1 MERDNLQAALKQLLT
16 IATANGFVT
25 FDDIMKCADDNSL
38 SLGEFDWLA
47 EAAGSRNVII
57 YDEAPTRSKSE
68 DDEYDD
74 YAQVDYDHTFAEAI
88 AISPELEPLIDE
100 IRNIVPPQRGEVRRL
115 KYQVQEGNAHA
126 RQRMADM
133 YLRIAVRIAVSR
145 AKTYDVDLV
154 DTVGDAFMGLLTA
167 IDRYDPDHSG
177 PFISFA
183 SLWIYQNISREQS
196 TRNPCIYFP
205 VHRKEWFYTMYPLLK
220 ARGCT
225 ECDDVLK
232 CNKVVDMICEKVQ
245 CNREQAADVLTA
257 SLPNLSWE
265 DIIEGKIDYS
275 EPSYLDE
282 SVIEDIEGRD
292 RSSVVREILDK
303 LTPRERMVLI
313 DRYGLDDGEEKTLE
327 QVGQKLGV
335 TRERVRQIEAK
346 AFRKLRHPSRSKKL
360 KEFLN

>member
-38 SLGEFDWLA
+38 SLGEFDWLSD
-47 EAAGSRNVII
+47 AAGSRNVII

-100 IRNIVPPQRGEVRRL
+100 IRNIVPPQRGEVGRL

-183 SLWIYQNISREQS
+183 SLWIYQNISREQR

-282 SVIEDIEGRD
+282 SIIEDIEGRD

-360 KEFLN
+360 KDFLN

>member
-1 MERDNLQAALKQLLT
+1 MERDNRQAALKQLLT

-47 EAAGSRNVII
+47 DAAGSRNVII
-57 YDEAPTRSKSE
+57 YDEAPARAKSE

-88 AISPELEPLIDE
+88 AMSPELEPLINE
-100 IRNIVPPQRGEVRRL
+100 IRNIVPPQRGEVGRL

-126 RQRMADM
+126 RQRMAEM

-145 AKTYDVDLV
+145 AKTYDADLV
-154 DTVGDAFMGLLTA
+154 DTVGDAFVGLLTA
-167 IDRYDPDHSG
+167 IDKYDPDHSG

-196 TRNPCIYFP
+196 TLNPCIYFP

-232 CNKVVDMICEKVQ
+232 CDKVVDMICEKVQ
-245 CNREQAADVLTA
+245 CNREQASDVLTA
-257 SLPNLSWE
+257 SLPSLSWE
-265 DIIEGKIDYS
+265 DVIDNGIDYP
-275 EPSYLDE
+275 EQRYYN
-282 SVIEDIEGRD
+282 EDIFGDVEGRD
-292 RSSVVREILDK
+292 RSNIVREMLSK
-303 LTPRERMVLI
+303 LTARERTVLI
-313 DRYGLDDGEEKTLE
+313 DRYGLDDDVEKTLE
-327 QVGQKLGV
+327 QVGQKLGI

>member
-1 MERDNLQAALKQLLT
+1 MERDNRQAALKQLLA

-25 FDDIMKCADDNSL
+25 FDDIMNCADDNSL

-47 EAAGSRNVII
+47 DAAGSRNVII
-57 YDEAPTRSKSE
+57 YDEAPARSKTE
-68 DDEYDD
+68 DDD
-74 YAQVDYDHTFAEAI
+74 YAQIDYDRTFAEVI
-88 AISPELEPLIDE
+88 EMSPELEPLIND
-100 IRNIVPPQRGEVRRL
+100 IRNIVPPQRGEVGRL

-126 RQRMADM
+126 RQRMVEM

-167 IDRYDPDHSG
+167 IDKYDPDHSG

-232 CNKVVDMICEKVQ
+232 CDKVIDMICQKVQ
-245 CNREQAADVLTA
+245 CNREQAVDVLTA
-257 SLPNLSWE
+257 SLPNLSWD
-265 DIIEGKIDYS
+265 DIVDSDTDYP
-275 EPSYLDE
+275 EQDC
-282 SVIEDIEGRD
+282 INKDIAEDIEEQD
-292 RSSVVREILDK
+292 RSKVVREMLNK
-303 LTPRERMVLI
+303 LSERERTVLI
-313 DRYGLDDGEEKTLE
+313 DRYGLDDGVVKMLE

-346 AFRKLRHPSRSKKL
+346 ALRKLRHPTRSKKL
-360 KEFLN
+360 KEYLY

>member
-1 MERDNLQAALKQLLT
+1 MERDNRQAALKQLLT

-38 SLGEFDWLA
+38 SLAEFDWLSD
-47 EAAGSRNVII
+47 AAGLRNVII
-57 YDEAPTRSKSE
+57 YDEAPIRSKSE

-88 AISPELEPLIDE
+88 AMSPELEPLIDE
-100 IRNIVPPQRGEVRRL
+100 IRNIVPPQRGEVGRL

-232 CNKVVDMICEKVQ
+232 CNKVVDMICEKVH

-265 DIIEGKIDYS
+265 DIIEGKNDYS
-275 EPSYLDE
+275 EPSYPDE
-282 SVIEDIEGRD
+282 NIIEDIEGRD

-313 DRYGLDDGEEKTLE
+313 ERYGLDDGEEKTLE

>member
-100 IRNIVPPQRGEVRRL
+100 IRNIVPPQRGEVGRL

-282 SVIEDIEGRD
+282 SIIENIEGRD

>member
-1 MERDNLQAALKQLLT
+1 MEMDNRQAALKQLLAV
-16 IATANGFVT
+16 ATANGFVT

-47 EAAGSRNVII
+47 DTAGSRNVII
-57 YDEAPTRSKSE
+57 YDEAPGRAKSE

-74 YAQVDYDHTFAEAI
+74 YAQADYDRTFAEAI
-88 AISPELEPLIDE
+88 ELSPELEPLIND

-126 RQRMADM
+126 RHRMAEM
-133 YLRIAVRIAVSR
+133 YMRIAVRIAVSR
-145 AKTYDVDLV
+145 VKTYDVNLV

-183 SLWIYQNISREQS
+183 SLWIFQNISREQS

-225 ECDDVLK
+225 ECDDVLR
-232 CNKVVDMICEKVQ
+232 CSKVVDMICQKVL
-245 CNREQAADVLTA
+245 CSPDQAADVLTA

-265 DIIEGKIDYS
+265 EMVESDMAYLEQHCIE
-275 EPSYLDE
+275 
-282 SVIEDIEGRD
+282 EDIVGDVEGQD
-292 RSSVVREILDK
+292 RSKVIREILNK
-303 LTPRERMVLI
+303 LTERERIVLT
-313 DRYGLDDGEEKTLE
+313 DRYGLDDNVEKTLE
-327 QVGQKLGV
+327 QVGQKLGI
-335 TRERVRQIEAK
+335 TRERVRQIEVK
-346 AFRKLRHPSRSKKL
+346 AFRKLHHPSRSKKL
-360 KEFLN
+360 KDFLN

>member
-1 MERDNLQAALKQLLT
+1 MERDNRQAALKQLLT

-57 YDEAPTRSKSE
+57 YDEAPTRAKSE

-88 AISPELEPLIDE
+88 AMSPELEPFIDE
-100 IRNIVPPQRGEVRRL
+100 IRNIVPPQRGEIGRL

-126 RQRMADM
+126 RQRMAEM

-183 SLWIYQNISREQS
+183 SLWIFQNISREQS

-232 CNKVVDMICEKVQ
+232 CDKVVDMICEKVQ

-265 DIIEGKIDYS
+265 NIIDSEIDCLEQRYVN
-275 EPSYLDE
+275 EDME
-282 SVIEDIEGRD
+282 EDIETQNL
-292 RSSVVREILDK
+292 SVIVHEMLDT
-303 LTPRERMVLI
+303 LTERERIVLI
-313 DRYGLDDGEEKTLE
+313 DRYGIDDGVEKTLE

-360 KEFLN
+360 KVFLS

>member
-100 IRNIVPPQRGEVRRL
+100 IRNIVPPQRGEVGRL

-282 SVIEDIEGRD
+282 SIIENIEGRD

-346 AFRKLRHPSRSKKL
+346 AFRKLRHPLNKL
-360 KEFLN
+360 AKSSG

>member
-38 SLGEFDWLA
+38 SLGEFDWLSD
-47 EAAGSRNVII
+47 AAGSRNVII

-100 IRNIVPPQRGEVRRL
+100 IRNIVPPQRGEVGRL

-282 SVIEDIEGRD
+282 SIIEDIEGRD